1 MTTVPPAGAS
11 TWVLLEGASDVAAVR
26 ALAARAGVPLDGSR
40 VRLVDMG
47 GATNVRRHLLDAA
60 RAPASPRVLGMC
72 DIKEAGF
79 FVRALRDLG
88 CEVTSAQ
95 ALPDWG
101 FQLCDR
107 DLEDE
112 LMRAL
117 GPGPVRAVLEHL
129 GLTDRFAV
137 FTQQPAWAARDFHE
151 QAHRFAGVA
160 SGRKELMAQALAL
173 ALHPRSLPA
182 PLRGLLDDLSGSG
195 PTFASLGASERTGS

>member
-1 MTTVPPAGAS
+1 MTTAPPDGAS

-26 ALAARAGVPLDGSR
+26 ALAARAGVPLDGSG

-60 RAPASPRVLGMC
+60 RASASPRVLGMC

-129 GLTDRFAV
+129 GLTDRFTV

-173 ALHPRSLPA
+173 ALNPESLPA
-182 PLRGLLDDLSGSG
+182 PLRGLLDDLSSSG

>member
-1 MTTVPPAGAS
+1 MRSGPVVAP

-26 ALAARAGVPLDGSR
+26 AVAERSGLTLDDRG

-47 GATNVRRHLLDAA
+47 GATNVRRHLRDAA
-60 RAPASPRVLGMC
+60 RAPTSPRVLGMC

-88 CEVTSAQ
+88 CDVASAQ
-95 ALPDWG
+95 ALPQWG
-101 FQLCDR
+101 FQLCNR

-112 LMRAL
+112 LLRAL
-117 GPGPVRAVLEHL
+117 GPVRVRVVLEDL
-129 GLTDRFAV
+129 GLTDRFET
-137 FTQQPAWAARDFHE
+137 FTQQPAWVARDFHE

-160 SGRKELMAQALAL
+160 SGRKELMAEALAV

-182 PLRGLLDDLSGSG
+182 PLSGLLDDISSSG
-195 PTFASLGASERTGS
+195 PTLASLTATERTGS